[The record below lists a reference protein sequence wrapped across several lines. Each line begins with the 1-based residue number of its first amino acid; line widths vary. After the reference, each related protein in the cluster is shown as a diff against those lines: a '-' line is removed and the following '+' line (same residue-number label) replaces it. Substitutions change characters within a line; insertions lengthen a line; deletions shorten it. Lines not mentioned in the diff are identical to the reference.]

1 MSRRAVSP
9 TCASSGSAPA
19 RACPRGNL
27 SSRKRGRGPALSIR
41 RVMIVFDDPGSRAT
55 GSLSVGFPPPF
66 RWMSRWTTRPF
77 FRRIVR
83 KRTVAFR
90 RPSPR
95 ETTSRRPHPVHPILP
110 GGPIRASRRARNG
123 VVPDTRRHPGGQG
136 GRVDCEGSAVA
147 GERFD
152 GPRRGRPSMND
163 LSTMHTVPPGSV
175 VHVPRAVA
183 ESTPV
188 QPPCPAHR
196 VYAPRAVAG
205 VGAGRVAMLRG
216 YTRSA
221 GSPGPFDRK
230 PRPRLITADG
240 AAGGQR

>member
-1 MSRRAVSP
+1 M
-9 TCASSGSAPA
+9 
-19 RACPRGNL
+19 
-27 SSRKRGRGPALSIR
+27 
-41 RVMIVFDDPGSRAT
+41 DDKAI
-55 GSLSVGFPPPF
+55 
-66 RWMSRWTTRPF
+66 

-123 VVPDTRRHPGGQG
+123 VAPDKRRHPGGQG
-136 GRVDCEGSAVA
+136 GRVDCEGPAVA

-152 GPRRGRPSMND
+152 GPRRGRPLMND

-175 VHVPRAVA
+175 VHVPQAVA

-196 VYAPRAVAG
+196 VYAPQAVAG
-205 VGAGRVAMLRG
+205 VGAGRVAMIRG

-221 GSPGPFDRK
+221 GSPGPFGRK
-230 PRPRLITADG
+230 SRPRLIAADG
-240 AAGGQR
+240 AAAGGGDGFAPGAKPFQSDPVVGWATDSKTSCMDSRPTQDCFDPIPSWAIDSKMPCMGSRPAHGRPGRGSA

>member
-1 MSRRAVSP
+1 M
-9 TCASSGSAPA
+9 
-19 RACPRGNL
+19 
-27 SSRKRGRGPALSIR
+27 
-41 RVMIVFDDPGSRAT
+41 DDKAI
-55 GSLSVGFPPPF
+55 
-66 RWMSRWTTRPF
+66 

-83 KRTVAFR
+83 KRTVAFL

-123 VVPDTRRHPGGQG
+123 VAPDKRRHPGGQG
-136 GRVDCEGSAVA
+136 GRVDCEGSAVV

-205 VGAGRVAMLRG
+205 VGAGRVAMIRG

-221 GSPGPFDRK
+221 GSPGPFGRK
-230 PRPRLITADG
+230 PRPRLIAADG
-240 AAGGQR
+240 AAAGSGDGFALGAKPFQSDPVVGWAIDSKDVLHGFDPDARLFRPDPVLGDRLEDALHGFAPGAWSSRSGIGMR